1 MLKKEYQRATR
12 LVATAGLGLALAGGF
27 APVMAFATDAPVA
40 AAAGEAAS
48 TADTTQDQEQE
59 TGEVPVAQAVATVT
73 TPDEGSTTGTV
84 KGYSSLEAAL
94 TAAKSG
100 DTVTLQQNI
109 NRAVTITKDDITL

>member
-1 MLKKEYQRATR
+1 M
-12 LVATAGLGLALAGGF
+12 
-27 APVMAFATDAPVA
+27 
-40 AAAGEAAS
+40 
-48 TADTTQDQEQE
+48 
-59 TGEVPVAQAVATVT
+59 PVAQAVATVT